1 MATALRT
8 EQPEVLARVSTAPP
22 SPQPTR
28 HRRARLTLL
37 VILLALAVAQPLSIP
52 LAYHAIREFIG
63 VVPAF
68 VGMDVHSQWE
78 AYLARPKAPD
88 VLFIGDSQTFT
99 DIDPTAIS
107 ADLSD
112 RMGRPISVFK
122 FGVPGEGPAFL
133 DTLIY
138 RVMHRPSRPRWV

>member
-22 SPQPTR
+22 SPQPIR
-28 HRRARLTLL
+28 LHRRARLTLL

-52 LAYHAIREFIG
+52 LAYRAIREFIG

-68 VGMDVHSQWE
+68 VGMDVHTQWE

-99 DIDPTAIS
+99 DIDPGAIS
-107 ADLSD
+107 ADLSA
-112 RMGRPISVFK
+112 RLGHPISVAK
-122 FGVPGEGPAFL
+122 FGVPG
-133 DTLIY
+133 
-138 RVMHRPSRPRWV
+138 